1 MIFKFSKIY
10 GIILITFFI
19 NSCGLLK
26 ESNNIVDYK
35 TKNFDYSLSPVKP
48 NYESLS
54 NWLVHPEKN
63 QDKYSFLSKNNNL
76 LKADVF
82 FVVPTLFSDKRNE
95 SWNTSVD
102 DDNFSEILMQSSIKY
117 QATAWMDAGN
127 LYSPNYRQ
135 AHFRVFD
142 ERYWDNGGQDAY
154 NLAYEDIKK
163 SFEVYLQ
170 KFNNGK
176 PIIIAGHSQGSGH
189 LVKLLK
195 EFFDGKELQKKLIAA
210 YLPGAII
217 KENDFFDLKL
227 MESEEETGGY
237 LTWNTFK
244 ILKNESKYDL
254 TIERL
259 YLKDAQVSNPITWN
273 NYISKDYNDHKG
285 FLWLNQKVF
294 SGAVLIESIDEGI
307 NIKTPKMGF
316 PKSIIVSFLKDY
328 HKADINL
335 FWEDIRQNAIKRTQS
350 FFRKLN

>member
-1 MIFKFSKIY
+1 MV
-10 GIILITFFI
+10 TFFI

-35 TKNFDYSLSPVKP
+35 TKNFDYSSSPVKP

-176 PIIIAGHSQGSGH
+176 PIIIAGC
-189 LVKLLK
+189 LLYTS
-195 EFFDGKELQKKLIAA
+195 DAA
-210 YLPGAII
+210 
-217 KENDFFDLKL
+217 
-227 MESEEETGGY
+227 
-237 LTWNTFK
+237 
-244 ILKNESKYDL
+244 
-254 TIERL
+254 
-259 YLKDAQVSNPITWN
+259 
-273 NYISKDYNDHKG
+273 
-285 FLWLNQKVF
+285 
-294 SGAVLIESIDEGI
+294 DE
-307 NIKTPKMGF
+307 
-316 PKSIIVSFLKDY
+316 
-328 HKADINL
+328 
-335 FWEDIRQNAIKRTQS
+335 
-350 FFRKLN
+350 